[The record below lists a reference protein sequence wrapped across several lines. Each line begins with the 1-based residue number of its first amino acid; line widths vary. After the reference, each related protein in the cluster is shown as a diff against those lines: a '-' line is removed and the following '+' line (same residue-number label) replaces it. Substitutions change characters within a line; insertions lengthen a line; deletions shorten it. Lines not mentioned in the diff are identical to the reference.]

1 LGRPSSQHMPR
12 TQFAAAALDRSRAKE
27 APDLMLSC
35 AKVRELQSETRG
47 GTVSSWQRL
56 GLWLHMRLC
65 APCARTDKSLC
76 ATLSLLRE
84 LGTRDEKPS
93 DRS

>member
-1 LGRPSSQHMPR
+1 MPR
-12 TQFAAAALDRSRAKE
+12 TQFAAAALDRRPAKE

-35 AKVRELQSETRG
+35 AKVRELQSEARG
-47 GTVSSWQRL
+47 GTVNLGQRL

-65 APCARTDKSLC
+65 APCARVDKSLC

-84 LGTRDEKPS
+84 LGGQDKKPS